1 MREVNAILTI
11 AYRDLL
17 KLLRDPARLIASLI
31 FPLLFIAILGGS
43 MQSNLG
49 SGLGYN
55 FLTFVFTGVFA
66 QTLFQSA
73 AMGIVS
79 LIDDRENDFSQEI
92 FISPISRYSIILG
105 KIVGETLVALVQGIG
120 ILVFG
125 FLAGVRFSPG
135 QVLGLMIVGV
145 IVCLFA
151 ASFGVIILSNLP
163 SRRTADQI
171 FPFIMLPQFFLAG
184 VFNPIKILPPY
195 LDILSRISPMRYAVD
210 LTRGIFY
217 SGQLDYS
224 KVVLQEPIVDLLI
237 MIAAFLIF
245 LVIGTYIF
253 VRSER
258 NR

>member
-1 MREVNAILTI
+1 MREVYAILTI

-49 SGLGYN
+49 TGLGYN

-125 FLAGVRFSPG
+125 FLAGVRFSVG
-135 QVLGLMIVGV
+135 QVIGLMTVGV

-184 VFNPIKILPPY
+184 VFNPIKVLPLY
-195 LDILSRISPMRYAVD
+195 LEILSRISPMRYAVD
-210 LTRGIFY
+210 LTRGVFY
-217 SGQLDYS
+217 TGQLDYP
-224 KVVLQEPIVDLLI
+224 KVVLQEPLVDLGI
-237 MIAAFLIF
+237 MIAAFLVF

>member
-1 MREVNAILTI
+1 MREVYAILTI

-17 KLLRDPARLIASLI
+17 KLLRDPARLVASLI

-49 SGLGYN
+49 TGLGYN

-125 FLAGVRFSPG
+125 LLAGVRFSLG
-135 QVLGLMIVGV
+135 QVIGLMTVGV

-151 ASFGVIILSNLP
+151 AAFGVIILSNLP

-184 VFNPIKILPPY
+184 VFNPIKVLPLY

-210 LTRGIFY
+210 LTRGVFY
-217 SGQLDYS
+217 SGQLDYP
-224 KVVLQEPIVDLLI
+224 KVVLQEPLVDLGI
-237 MIAAFLIF
+237 MIAAFLVF

>member
-1 MREVNAILTI
+1 M
-11 AYRDLL
+11 
-17 KLLRDPARLIASLI
+17 
-31 FPLLFIAILGGS
+31 
-43 MQSNLG
+43 
-49 SGLGYN
+49 
-55 FLTFVFTGVFA
+55 
-66 QTLFQSA
+66 FQSA

-105 KIVGETLVALVQGIG
+105 KIVGETLVALTQGFG
-120 ILVFG
+120 ILIFGLVAGVTFSAGQVFG
-125 FLAGVRFSPG
+125 L
-135 QVLGLMIVGV
+135 LWVGV
-145 IVCLFA
+145 TVCLFGA
-151 ASFGVIILSNLP
+151 AFGVIILSNLP

-184 VFNPIKILPPY
+184 VFNPIRVLPWY

-217 SGQLDYS
+217 AGRADYS
-224 KVVLQEPIVDLLI
+224 DIVLQAPMLNLGI
-237 MIAAFLIF
+237 MIAAFFIF
-245 LVIGTYIF
+245 LVIGTYLF

>member
-1 MREVNAILTI
+1 MREFNAILTI
-11 AYRDLL
+11 AYRDLM
-17 KLLRDPARLIASLI
+17 KLLRDPVRLTSTLI
-31 FPLLFIAILGGS
+31 MPLLFIAILGGS
-43 MQSNLG
+43 MQANMG
-49 SGLGYN
+49 KGLGYD
-55 FLTFVFTGVFA
+55 FMPYIFTGVFA

-73 AMGIVS
+73 ALGIVS

-105 KIVGETLVALVQGIG
+105 KIVGETLVALTQGVGVVIFG
-120 ILVFG
+120 LV
-125 FLAGVRFSPG
+125 AGVTFSPG
-135 QVLGLMIVGV
+135 QLFNLLWVGV

-163 SRRTADQI
+163 SRRAADQV
-171 FPFIMLPQFFLAG
+171 FNFVMLPQFFLAG
-184 VFNPIKILPPY
+184 VFNPIHSLPWY

-217 SGQLDYS
+217 TGKTEYAEA
-224 KVVLQEPIVDLLI
+224 VLQAPMLNLGI
-237 MIAAFLIF
+237 MLAAFLIF
-245 LVIGTYIF
+245 LVIGTYLF

>member
-1 MREVNAILTI
+1 
-11 AYRDLL
+11 
-17 KLLRDPARLIASLI
+17 
-31 FPLLFIAILGGS
+31 
-43 MQSNLG
+43 
-49 SGLGYN
+49 
-55 FLTFVFTGVFA
+55 
-66 QTLFQSA
+66 
-73 AMGIVS
+73 

-92 FISPISRYSIILG
+92 FISPISRYSIIMG
-105 KIVGETLVALVQGIG
+105 KIVGETLVALVQGLG

-125 FLAGVRFSPG
+125 LVAGVRFTLG
-135 QVLGLMIVGV
+135 QVVGLLVVGV

-151 ASFGVIILSNLP
+151 AAFGVIILSNLP

-184 VFNPIKILPPY
+184 VFNPIKVLPLY

-217 SGQLDYS
+217 IGQLDYAQ
-224 KVVLQEPIVDLLI
+224 VVLEGPLLNLGI
-237 MIAAFLIF
+237 MVAAFLVF

>member
-1 MREVNAILTI
+1 MREVYAILTI

-17 KLLRDPARLIASLI
+17 KLLRDPARLISSLI

-55 FLTFVFTGVFA
+55 FLAYVFTGVFA

-92 FISPISRYSIILG
+92 FISPISRYSIIMG

-125 FLAGVRFSPG
+125 FVAGVRYSFG
-135 QVLGLMIVGV
+135 QMLGLMVVGI

-151 ASFGVIILSNLP
+151 AAFGVIILSNLP

-171 FPFIMLPQFFLAG
+171 FPFVMLPQFFLAG
-184 VFNPIKILPPY
+184 VFNPIKVLPPV

-210 LTRGIFY
+210 LTRGVY
-217 SGQLDYS
+217 YLGASDYS
-224 KVVLQEPIVDLLI
+224 KVVLDGPLTDLVI
-237 MIAAFLIF
+237 MVAAFLVF
-245 LVIGTYIF
+245 LVIGTFIF